1 MGEIPTPFATYSTA
15 VRSAWVDYNGHMND
29 AAYGIVM
36 SEANEE
42 LLVAL
47 GLSADYR
54 ATTGAALYTVESRI
68 RYLAECSLG
77 QTLRAATTVVGADAK
92 KVRLHTELLAD
103 DGSPVATGEFLYLHV
118 DAALGATAPMPH
130 DRLDRIREILT
141 PDTDPPRPE
150 RVVTPYEGSAS
161 VPWDAVRIAAPLRL
175 HRTSVI
181 PAWVDYNG
189 HMSESCYLLV
199 FGDNADAFFRFIGID
214 EQYRAAG
221 HSLYTVDTRLH
232 HRREVGE
239 GEPLELTLQLLDLDH
254 KRVHVFHE
262 MRHGET
268 GALLATAEQL
278 LVHVDIGA
286 GRSAHLPAD
295 LAERLEAIRK
305 AHATL
310 PTPDVVGKPMGI
322 SRHE

>member
-1 MGEIPTPFATYSTA
+1 MGELSTPFTTYSTD
-15 VRSAWVDYNGHMND
+15 VRSEWVDYNGHMND

-47 GLSADYR
+47 GLSAEYR

-77 QTLRAATTVVGADAK
+77 QTLRAATTVAGADAK
-92 KVRLHTELLAD
+92 KLRLHTELLAD
-103 DGSPVATGEFLYLHV
+103 DGSPVATGDFLYLHV
-118 DAALGATAPMPH
+118 DAALGATAPIPD
-130 DRLDRIREILT
+130 DRLDRIREILV
-141 PDTDPPRPE
+141 PVTDPPQAD

-161 VPWDAVRIAAPLRL
+161 VPWDPVRIEAPLRL
-175 HRTSVI
+175 HRTAVL

-214 EQYRAAG
+214 EKYRAAG
-221 HSLYTVDTRLH
+221 HSLYTVDTRLR

-268 GALLATAEQL
+268 GVLLATAEQL

-286 GRSAHLPAD
+286 GRSAELPAD
-295 LAERLEAIRK
+295 LAERLDAVRT
-305 AHATL
+305 AHAAL
-310 PTPDVVGKPMGI
+310 PTPDAVGKPMGI
-322 SRHE
+322 IHT